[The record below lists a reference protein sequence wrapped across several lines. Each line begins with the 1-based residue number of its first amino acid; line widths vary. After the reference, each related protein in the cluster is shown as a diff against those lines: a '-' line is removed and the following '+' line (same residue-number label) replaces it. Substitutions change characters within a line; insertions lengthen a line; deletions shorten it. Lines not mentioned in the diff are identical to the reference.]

1 MRPRASKVELVGVRK
16 SRGWICV
23 GIMRRMISRLFS
35 RPEKGEDGV
44 DLGHLTGLLRRYAV
58 EQQQVPKDL
67 FDLVAL
73 KYLPT
78 IPIAPKGRKFVIDRR
93 RVEVRL
99 E

>member
-1 MRPRASKVELVGVRK
+1 
-16 SRGWICV
+16 
-23 GIMRRMISRLFS
+23 MISRLLNRS
-35 RPEKGEDGV
+35 GKGGDAG
-44 DLGHLTGLLRRYAV
+44 DTGHLTRVLRRYAV
-58 EQQQVPKDL
+58 EQQHVPKDL

-78 IPIAPKGRKFVIDRR
+78 VPVAPEGRKFVIDRR